1 MQAYFY
7 IPLLIE
13 IAVIMIVYAFFVRKH
28 TSYGKKWY
36 AFMKWFETRD
46 DTCLISYGNNAMQR
60 I

>member
-28 TSYGKKWY
+28 TSYGKK
-36 AFMKWFETRD
+36 MV
-46 DTCLISYGNNAMQR
+46 CLYEMVRNQR
-60 I
+60 

>member
-36 AFMKWFETRD
+36 VFMKWFETRD
-46 DTCLISYGNNAMQR
+46 DTLLDIIR
-60 I
+60 E